1 MHTVKGRI
9 KNGVVMADVALDNR
23 EGERVLITFLE
34 SAEQIAAP
42 SVDEVVAK
50 IAASGPSRDTYIAPK
65 ASLAERLAAAPA
77 EEPIDPA
84 EWDRTWAAI
93 EAEIKTRD
101 RADDE
106 AEGAFSPWPAICWTP
121 ITCRRW

>member
-1 MHTVKGRI
+1 VRGRI
-9 KNGVVMADVALDNR
+9 KNGVVTADVALGNR

-34 SAEQIAAP
+34 TGSQVNAP

-50 IAASGPSRDTYIAPK
+50 IAASGPSRDTYIPPK

-77 EEPIDPA
+77 QEPIDPA
-84 EWDRTWAAI
+84 EWDRTWTAI
-93 EAEIKTRD
+93 EAEIKARD

-106 AEGAFSPWPAICWTP
+106 AEGRI
-121 ITCRRW
+121 